1 MVTVIDEAPDAVT
14 LRLRLGDA
22 TGFLPGQYYNVRLA
36 VPGRA
41 RPVQRAYS
49 VGSSPAPDP
58 SVIELG
64 IREVPGGLLSPLLVS
79 LRVGERLP
87 VRGPYG
93 RFTWDGRDG
102 GPVLL
107 VGAGSGMVPLMAMI
121 RHAAQRG
128 RRDPVVLVCSASTY
142 PHAFY
147 RDELARLAARHSW
160 LRVVHCITRDP
171 REPRAHYHRRVDKT
185 VLSES
190 LDGIHPHAAY
200 LCGAPAMVES
210 TAEALVGLGVAPGA
224 IWTEKYD

>member
-1 MVTVIDEAPDAVT
+1 MAAVIDETPDAVT
-14 LRLRLGDA
+14 LRLRLRDA

-36 VPGRA
+36 VPGRP

-49 VGSSPAPDP
+49 VGSSPVPDP
-58 SVIELG
+58 SMIDLG
-64 IREVPGGLLSPLLVS
+64 IREVPGGLLSPFLVR
-79 LRVGERLP
+79 LRAGERLS

-93 RFTWDGRDG
+93 RFTWDGRDA

-107 VGAGSGMVPLMAMI
+107 VGGGSGMVPLMSMV

-128 RRDPVVLVCSASTY
+128 RRDPVVLVCSATTY

-147 RDELARLAARHSW
+147 HDELAGLAARHSW

-171 REPRAHYHRRVDKT
+171 NEPRAHYHRRMDRA

-190 LDGIHPHAAY
+190 LEGIKPRAAY
-200 LCGAPAMVES
+200 LCGPPVMVES

-224 IWTEKYD
+224 IWTEKCD

>member
-1 MVTVIDEAPDAVT
+1 MAAVIDETPDAVT
-14 LRLRLGDA
+14 LRLRLRDA

-36 VPGRA
+36 VPGRP

-49 VGSSPAPDP
+49 VGSSPVPDP
-58 SVIELG
+58 SMIDLG
-64 IREVPGGLLSPLLVS
+64 IREVPGGLLSPFLVR
-79 LRVGERLP
+79 LRAGERLS

-93 RFTWDGRDG
+93 RFTWDGRDA

-107 VGAGSGMVPLMAMI
+107 VGGGSGMVPLMSMV

-128 RRDPVVLVCSASTY
+128 RRDPVVLVCSATTY

-147 RDELARLAARHSW
+147 HDELAGLAARHSW

-171 REPRAHYHRRVDKT
+171 NEPRAHYHRRMDRA

-190 LDGIHPHAAY
+190 LEGIKPRAAY
-200 LCGAPAMVES
+200 LCGPPVMVES
-210 TAEALVGLGVAPGA
+210 TAEALVGLGAAPGA